1 MHTLHTCMHAYIHT
15 YITYTH
21 AYIHTYIHC
30 ITLHTYM
37 HCKHTYI
44 HIRAYIHTYIH
55 TYIYI
60 YIYIH
65 TYIHLH
71 IRGQFCSSMKAS
83 LQRFVG
89 GGPDPPSQ
97 PASDHCSQGSNV
109 PLTPVK
115 RQLFQ
120 AWNSES
126 SPATPGSKRQCVLP
140 FAVTPR
146 STPRSPLSS
155 PGAPSTLGDNEVFLG
170 PALKALMRSARTNPE
185 QASLIQKVVQE
196 QKALYKSQRQPGEL
210 APKPLNPGG
219 ARETQPGAE
228 RSGRPPDPRGHRVGT
243 QGYLTPGAKK
253 NNRPEG
259 QVVLRRDVSAP
270 ARLRMAQAV
279 TSEGVHC
286 DKDLQQ
292 LLPET
297 WRRLEVQFARSGKS
311 NGKWKPV
318 ATCSCCSCCTCCSCC
333 RCCSCCSC
341 CCCSQLN

>member
-1 MHTLHTCMHAYIHT
+1 M
-15 YITYTH
+15 
-21 AYIHTYIHC
+21 
-30 ITLHTYM
+30 
-37 HCKHTYI
+37 
-44 HIRAYIHTYIH
+44 R
-55 TYIYI
+55 
-60 YIYIH
+60 
-65 TYIHLH
+65 
-71 IRGQFCSSMKAS
+71 AS
-83 LQRFVG
+83 LLRFLG
-89 GGPDPPSQ
+89 GGPDPPST
-97 PASDHCSQGSNV
+97 PAPDHCSQGSNV
-109 PLTPVK
+109 PVTPVK

-120 AWNSES
+120 AWISDL

-140 FAVTPR
+140 FAV
-146 STPRSPLSS
+146 S
-155 PGAPSTLGDNEVFLG
+155 PGAPSTPSSQERPVASVPDEVSAASSLDAVFAG
-170 PALKALMRSARTNPE
+170 PALKALMRSARTHQD

-210 APKPLNPGG
+210 APMPLNLGG

-228 RSGRPPDPRGHRVGT
+228 RSGRPPDPRGPRVGT

-318 ATCSCCSCCTCCSCC
+318 ATCSCCSCCTCCTCC
-333 RCCSCCSC
+333 RCCSCY
-341 CCCSQLN
+341 CCSQLN

>member
-1 MHTLHTCMHAYIHT
+1 M
-15 YITYTH
+15 
-21 AYIHTYIHC
+21 
-30 ITLHTYM
+30 
-37 HCKHTYI
+37 
-44 HIRAYIHTYIH
+44 R
-55 TYIYI
+55 
-60 YIYIH
+60 
-65 TYIHLH
+65 
-71 IRGQFCSSMKAS
+71 AS
-83 LQRFVG
+83 LLRFLG
-89 GGPDPPSQ
+89 GGPDPPST
-97 PASDHCSQGSNV
+97 PAPDHCSQGSNV
-109 PLTPVK
+109 PVTPVK

-120 AWNSES
+120 ARISDL

-140 FAVTPR
+140 FAATPR
-146 STPRSPLSS
+146 STPRSTLSS
-155 PGAPSTLGDNEVFLG
+155 PGAPSTPSSQERPVASVPDEVFAG
-170 PALKALMRSARTNPE
+170 PSLKALMRSARTH
-185 QASLIQKVVQE
+185 QDLASLIQKVVQE

-228 RSGRPPDPRGHRVGT
+228 RSGRPPDPRGFRVGT
-243 QGYLTPGAKK
+243 KGYLTPGAKT

-286 DKDLQQ
+286 DTDLKQ

-318 ATCSCCSCCTCCSCC
+318 QIHRISIGF
-333 RCCSCCSC
+333 
-341 CCCSQLN
+341 L

>member
-1 MHTLHTCMHAYIHT
+1 MHVCS
-15 YITYTH
+15 
-21 AYIHTYIHC
+21 
-30 ITLHTYM
+30 
-37 HCKHTYI
+37 
-44 HIRAYIHTYIH
+44 
-55 TYIYI
+55 
-60 YIYIH
+60 
-65 TYIHLH
+65 
-71 IRGQFCSSMKAS
+71 QFGSSMRAS
-83 LQRFVG
+83 LLRFLG
-89 GGPDPPSQ
+89 GGPDPPST
-97 PASDHCSQGSNV
+97 PAPDHCSQGSNV
-109 PLTPVK
+109 PVTPVK

-120 AWNSES
+120 ARISDL

-140 FAVTPR
+140 FAV
-146 STPRSPLSS
+146 S
-155 PGAPSTLGDNEVFLG
+155 PGAPSTPSSQERPVASVPDEVFAG
-170 PALKALMRSARTNPE
+170 PALKALMRSARTHQD

-228 RSGRPPDPRGHRVGT
+228 RSGRPPDPRGPRVGT

-270 ARLRMAQAV
+270 ARLRMAEAD
-279 TSEGVHC
+279 TREGVQC

-318 ATCSCCSCCTCCSCC
+318 ATCSCCSCCSCCTCCSCC
-333 RCCSCCSC
+333 RCC
-341 CCCSQLN
+341 CCSQLN